1 MATSVVCLS
10 RTLAAGGE
18 EIGRQV
24 AARLGFRY
32 VDEEIVLK
40 AAEKENV
47 DAQTVADAERRQTLI
62 ERLLEGIAATPL
74 DPIESGLIH
83 PAAIATGL
91 ELTTPLPAQ
100 GREHYR
106 ELIRTVIHETA
117 AQGNVVIVAHGAAMA
132 LAGTPGLLRV
142 LVTAS
147 TESRTQR
154 LVATGEMDNEK
165 ARKEVK
171 RSDANRRDFFKRFYS
186 VTEERPTHYDL
197 VINTDVLSQQQ
208 AASAIVAAAEQS
220 ESK

>member
-1 MATSVVCLS
+1 MSTTVVCLS

-18 EIGRQV
+18 DIGRQV
-24 AARLGFRY
+24 AARLGFHY

-83 PAAIATGL
+83 PAAVATGL
-91 ELTTPLPAQ
+91 ELSTALPTQ

-117 AQGNVVIVAHGAAMA
+117 AQGKVVIVAHGAAMA

-147 TESRTQR
+147 ADTRAQR
-154 LVATGEMDNEK
+154 LAATGEMDHDK

-171 RSDANRRDFFKRFYS
+171 RSDGDRRDFFKRFYS
-186 VTEERPTHYDL
+186 ITEELPTHYDL
-197 VINTDVLSQQQ
+197 VVNTDVLSPSQ
-208 AASAIVAAAEQS
+208 AVNSIVAAAQQS
-220 ESK
+220 EGR